1 MRTAFFRDGSPD
13 CPLVAIADF
22 EPAEV
27 VTLRSEVM
35 SLASGESTS
44 AVLEGDV
51 HLTLQVGKRDIG
63 ILNRGTSRL
72 VCVLRPLAWE
82 QVADLLEPFTEPG
95 QQGFQWLDQ
104 TGDVKLLISRTGKW

>member
-1 MRTAFFRDGSPD
+1 MRTVFFRDGSPD

-27 VTLRSEVM
+27 VALRSEVVR
-35 SLASGESTS
+35 LATGESTS

-51 HLTLQVGKRDIG
+51 HLTLQVGKRDVG
-63 ILNRGTSRL
+63 ILNRGPPGL
-72 VCVLRPLAWE
+72 ACVLRPLAWE

-95 QQGFQWLDQ
+95 QRGFQWLDQ